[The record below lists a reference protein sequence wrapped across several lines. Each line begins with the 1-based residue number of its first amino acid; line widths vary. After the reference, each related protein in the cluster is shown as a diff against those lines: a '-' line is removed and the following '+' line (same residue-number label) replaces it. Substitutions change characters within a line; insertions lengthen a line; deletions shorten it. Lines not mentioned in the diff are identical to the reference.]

1 MATKK
6 TTKTTAKAARATK
19 PSKTKITQAPAK
31 AAKPDAATKKMSA
44 LDAAAKVLG
53 ETRQPMTCREL
64 VDQMAAKRYWTSP
77 GGATPW
83 STLNAAIAREIKVKG
98 ADSRFAKAERGKFA
112 RA

>member
-1 MATKK
+1 MANKK
-6 TTKTTAKAARATK
+6 TTKATAKATQATK
-19 PSKTKITQAPAK
+19 APKTRIAKAPAK
-31 AAKPDAATKKMSA
+31 SAKPDAATKKMSA

-53 ETRQPMTCREL
+53 ETRQPMTCREI
-64 VDQMAAKRYWTSP
+64 VEAMASKGYWTSP

-98 ADSRFAKAERGKFA
+98 ADSRFVKSERGKFA